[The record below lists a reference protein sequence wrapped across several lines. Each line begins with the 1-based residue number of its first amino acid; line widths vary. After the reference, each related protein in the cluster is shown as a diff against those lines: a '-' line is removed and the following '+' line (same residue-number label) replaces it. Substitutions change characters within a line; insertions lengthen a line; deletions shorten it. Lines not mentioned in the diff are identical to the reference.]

1 MSEYKYYKG
10 ISLTQQY
17 DATVIGLINQNNRV
31 IFMKSTLQIENEG
44 QLLFIDVDTFKKYWR
59 RNNYD
64 EWSKYANASEHE
76 LRKDYKFELAESG
89 FSQGEKNPV
98 PVAVISL
105 LKHTIQPCIGFTG
118 GITRTIWLIANG
130 YKIIPFE
137 VRNATSDFLLDKGIY
152 TLKEIIERDIRENMY
167 KKLWGSIR
175 RWTNNYIKS

>member
-1 MSEYKYYKG
+1 M
-10 ISLTQQY
+10 
-17 DATVIGLINQNNRV
+17 
-31 IFMKSTLQIENEG
+31 
-44 QLLFIDVDTFKKYWR
+44 
-59 RNNYD
+59 
-64 EWSKYANASEHE
+64 
-76 LRKDYKFELAESG
+76 
-89 FSQGEKNPV
+89 
-98 PVAVISL
+98 
-105 LKHTIQPCIGFTG
+105 LKHTIQPCIGFTR